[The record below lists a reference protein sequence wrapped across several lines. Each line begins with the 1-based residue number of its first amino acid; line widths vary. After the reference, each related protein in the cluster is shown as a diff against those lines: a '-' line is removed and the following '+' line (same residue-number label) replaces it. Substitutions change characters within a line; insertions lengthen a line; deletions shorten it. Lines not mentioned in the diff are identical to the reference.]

1 MAAAAFSGTDEERAE
16 QALIAAAAKIL
27 SSENRGVPEDFVAG
41 LFAYAVPEDL
51 MRYGARELAE
61 LAADAWALMS
71 VREPGTPNI
80 RFASPTWRPA
90 TRPRIVPTI
99 VPRTS
104 RCSRSSTT
112 TCRSCVDSVLG
123 ELAERGIDI
132 RFVVHPV
139 FTVERDVVGRL
150 TAFKG
155 AKPAT
160 GGALRES
167 FIHLHIER
175 IDDDNAPRRD
185 RARDREGARRRAALA
200 SQDWRAM
207 MARVGEVDRRAQGQ
221 SAAAAGRRDRR
232 GHPVPGMAR

>member
-61 LAADAWALMS
+61 VAADAWALLS

-80 RFASPTWRPA
+80 RFASPDVEAGHVPKDRPDS
-90 TRPRIVPTI
+90 RPKNRPKTVSVLEIVNDDMPFL
-99 VPRTS
+99 
-104 RCSRSSTT
+104 
-112 TCRSCVDSVLG
+112 VDSVMG
-123 ELAERGIDI
+123 ELSERGIEI
-132 RFVVHPV
+132 SLVLHPV

-167 FIHLHIER
+167 FIHLHTER
-175 IDDDNAPRRD
+175 IDDDNAFGRQLDTPEFGSVQRLVGVKGL
-185 RARDREGARRRAALA
+185 EALI
-200 SQDWRAM
+200 
-207 MARVGEVDRRAQGQ
+207 VE
-221 SAAAAGRRDRR
+221 
-232 GHPVPGMAR
+232 